1 MNLSTIQENTTG
13 YLAEVEALSLEI
25 GHPVELLAATKTR
38 NKEEIQSVIQA
49 GVRFVGENKADELC
63 RKYEEQAYTGAS
75 LHFIGTL
82 QSNKAKYLVGKADLI
97 HSLCTESAAEA
108 IERVAARKGLIQ
120 EVLVEIHSGT
130 EETKSGIAPEKI
142 DSFLTYLAAFPHIR
156 VRGLMTVAP
165 VGEAPM
171 PYFQAA
177 RALFDSLK
185 EAHSLD
191 ILSMGMTADY
201 REAILAGATMVR
213 IGSGLFGPRDYT
225 PSR

>member
-1 MNLSTIQENTTG
+1 MNDMIRENTAR
-13 YLAEVEALSLEI
+13 YLAEIASLSKEA
-25 GHPVELLAATKTR
+25 GHPVTLRAVTKTR
-38 NKEEIQSVIQA
+38 NKEEIQSVIEA
-49 GVRFVGENKADELC
+49 GVTLVGENKADELC
-63 RKYEEQAYTGAS
+63 RKYEENAYSGAS

-108 IERVAARKGLIQ
+108 IERVAARKELVQ
-120 EVLVEIHSGT
+120 EVLVEVHSGT
-130 EETKSGIAPEKI
+130 EESKSGISPEKVEE
-142 DSFLTYLAAFPHIR
+142 FLGYLAAFPHIR

-165 VGEAPM
+165 VGEDPT

-177 RALFDSLK
+177 RVLFDSLREK
-185 EAHSLD
+185 YALD

-201 REAILAGATMVR
+201 KEAILAGATLVR

-225 PSR
+225 QSK